1 MYAIQLVEPSLTA
14 FRRTTLPDPQ
24 PGPGD
29 VLIRLRAAALNYIDV
44 AVATGRFPGAT
55 LPMVPVTDGAGEVVA
70 LGSDVK
76 DVAIGNR
83 VIPHFMPDW
92 LDGPMHPERVAAMRG
107 ITLPGSLSEYVV
119 VPAKSVVRLPAHLDF
134 AQGATL
140 PIAATTAW
148 NGVRSASVRPG
159 STVVILGTGGVS
171 LFALQFAKASGA
183 TVILVSSSDAKLERG
198 RGLGADHL
206 VNYRATSDWDKAVL
220 EITGGRGV
228 DLVVETVGGPSFAR
242 SLNAVAMGGTV
253 FTVGFLA
260 GTETAFDLFAVIG
273 KAVRIV
279 GNSTGSVADLS
290 EAVRAIAANRIVP
303 VVDRRFGIDETA
315 AAYTELAAGSRHFG
329 KLAIEH

>member
-1 MYAIQLVEPSLTA
+1 MYAIQLVEHALNA
-14 FRRTTLPDPQ
+14 FRRASSPDPQ

-44 AVATGRFPGAT
+44 AVATGRFPGAA

-70 LGSDVK
+70 LGTDVK
-76 DVAIGNR
+76 DVAIGDR

-92 LDGPMHPERVAAMRG
+92 LDGPMRPERIAAMRG

-119 VPAKSVVRLPAHLDF
+119 VPARSVVRLPDHLDF
-134 AQGATL
+134 AQSATL

-206 VNYRATSDWDKAVL
+206 VNYRTTPDWDRAVL
-220 EITGGRGV
+220 DITGGRGV

-303 VVDRRFGIDETA
+303 VVDQRFGIGETA
-315 AAYTELAAGSRHFG
+315 AAYAELAAGSRHFG
-329 KLAIEH
+329 KLVLQH